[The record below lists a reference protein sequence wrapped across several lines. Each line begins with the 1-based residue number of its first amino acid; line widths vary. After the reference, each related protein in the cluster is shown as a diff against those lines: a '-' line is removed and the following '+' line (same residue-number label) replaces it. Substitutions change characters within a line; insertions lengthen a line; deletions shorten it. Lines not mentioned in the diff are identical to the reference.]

1 MVLQHGSVLG
11 VQRPRVMHLPPGISS
26 SLGQEF
32 IDLAES
38 VGLLLDDWQQYH
50 VRVAT
55 AIRDDGWWA
64 ASEYADVDPRQ
75 NGKGGVIEALE
86 LGFLY
91 LLKTPLVLYS
101 AHYFPTSL
109 ESFRRMQRIIDGS
122 DDLRRKTMK
131 PQVSNGKEG
140 FELTPSA
147 GGSRLRYLAR
157 SKNAG
162 RGFSAPVVFFDE
174 AFSLDAEAMAAL
186 IPTMSAQVNPWA
198 GYFSSAA
205 KSNSTQL
212 HALRRR
218 AMSGDGG
225 RLAYVEHSVDPDDFG
240 GKDSPGWAEAR
251 RDPNVWAVA
260 NPALGIRISLEAVE
274 TELRTM
280 PVDEFDRERLGVPDP
295 EPVEDPPLFPLAD
308 WNRLADPSSEFGGKV
323 AFTVDV
329 APGGE
334 WAAIAMVAMRP
345 DGMPHVELVDHR
357 PGVDWLAG
365 RRAELDRAHRPKV
378 WVRDPS
384 GPAVELVGKFRDLK
398 GRESTEAA
406 TRLVSAVAEGSFRWL
421 CDERFAVGLSAAVVG
436 ARRKDQGDG
445 NWKWSRLGSQVDISP
460 LVSMT
465 LALWAA
471 PIVARAKPVLL

>member
-1 MVLQHGSVLG
+1 M
-11 VQRPRVMHLPPGISS
+11 
-26 SLGQEF
+26 GQEF

-212 HALRRR
+212 HA
-218 AMSGDGG
+218 
-225 RLAYVEHSVDPDDFG
+225 
-240 GKDSPGWAEAR
+240 
-251 RDPNVWAVA
+251 
-260 NPALGIRISLEAVE
+260 
-274 TELRTM
+274 
-280 PVDEFDRERLGVPDP
+280 
-295 EPVEDPPLFPLAD
+295 
-308 WNRLADPSSEFGGKV
+308 
-323 AFTVDV
+323 
-329 APGGE
+329 
-334 WAAIAMVAMRP
+334 
-345 DGMPHVELVDHR
+345 
-357 PGVDWLAG
+357 
-365 RRAELDRAHRPKV
+365 
-378 WVRDPS
+378 
-384 GPAVELVGKFRDLK
+384 
-398 GRESTEAA
+398 
-406 TRLVSAVAEGSFRWL
+406 
-421 CDERFAVGLSAAVVG
+421 
-436 ARRKDQGDG
+436 
-445 NWKWSRLGSQVDISP
+445 
-460 LVSMT
+460 
-465 LALWAA
+465 
-471 PIVARAKPVLL
+471 

>member
-1 MVLQHGSVLG
+1 M
-11 VQRPRVMHLPPGISS
+11 
-26 SLGQEF
+26 GQEF

-295 EPVEDPPLFPLAD
+295 EPSVDPPLFPLAD
-308 WNRLADPSSEFGGKV
+308 WNRLADPTSEFGGKV
-323 AFTVDV
+323 AFSV
-329 APGGE
+329 AVSPGAE
-334 WAAIAMVAMRP
+334 SAAIAMVGFRP

-357 PGVDWLAG
+357 PGVDWLPA
-365 RRAELDRAHRPKV
+365 RRVELDGKV
-378 WVRDPS
+378 RSKFWVRDPS

-406 TRLVSAVAEGSFRWL
+406 TRLLSAVAEGSFRWL
-421 CDERFAVGLSAAVVG
+421 CDERLAGALSTAVVG
-436 ARRKDQGDG
+436 ARRRDVGDG
-445 NWKWSRLGSQVDISP
+445 VWKWSRVGSDVDISTIEA
-460 LVSMT
+460 MT

-471 PIVARAKPVLL
+471 PLLAKSRPVLL

>member
-1 MVLQHGSVLG
+1 MTILQPAPTLG

-38 VGLLLDDWQQYH
+38 AGLLLDDWQQYH

-64 ASEYADVDPRQ
+64 ASEFGDVDPRQ
-75 NGKGGVIEALE
+75 NGKGGIIEALK

-101 AHYFPTSL
+101 AHYFPTAL
-109 ESFRRMQRIIDGS
+109 ESFRRMQNLIEGC

-140 FELTPSA
+140 FELTRAA
-147 GGSRLRYLAR
+147 GGGRLRYLAR
-157 SKNAG
+157 SKNSG
-162 RGFSAPVVFFDE
+162 RGFSAPVLFFDE
-174 AFSLDAEAMAAL
+174 AFSLDSASMASL
-186 IPTMSAQVNPWA
+186 IPTMSAQVNPWV

-205 KSNSTQL
+205 LESSAQL

-225 RLAYVEHSVDPDDFG
+225 RLAYVEHSVDPDDYG
-240 GKDSPGWAEAR
+240 GRGTPGWEAAR
-251 RDPNVWAVA
+251 RDPKVWALA

-280 PVDEFDRERLGVPDP
+280 PANEFDRERLGVPDP
-295 EPVEDPPLFPLAD
+295 EPAVDPPLFPLAE
-308 WNRLADPSSEFGGKV
+308 WNGLADPSSEYGGKV
-323 AFTVDV
+323 AFAVDV
-329 APGGE
+329 APGGAA
-334 WAAIAMVAMRP
+334 AAIAMVAIRP
-345 DGMPHVELVDHR
+345 DGLPHVELVDHR
-357 PGVDWLAG
+357 PGVDWLPA
-365 RRAELDRAHRPKV
+365 RRAELDRHRPKC

-384 GPAVELVGKFRDLK
+384 GPAVELAGKFRDLK
-398 GRESTEAA
+398 AREATEAS
-406 TRLVSAVAEGSFRWL
+406 TRLVTAVGARGLRWL
-421 CDERFAVGLSAAVVG
+421 CDESLHPAVVTAVAG
-436 ARRKDQGDG
+436 ARRKDMGDG
-445 NWKWSRLGSQVDISP
+445 VWKWSRSRSDVDISP
-460 LVSMT
+460 IVAMT
-465 LALWAA
+465 WALWAA
-471 PIVARAKPVLL
+471 PLVTRSSLAVL

>member
-1 MVLQHGSVLG
+1 M
-11 VQRPRVMHLPPGISS
+11 
-26 SLGQEF
+26 GQEF

-109 ESFRRMQRIIDGS
+109 ESFRRMRRIIDGS

-205 KSNSTQL
+205 KSNSAQL

-225 RLAYVEHSVDPDDFG
+225 RLAYVEHSADPDEFG
-240 GKDSPGWAEAR
+240 GRDSKGWAEAR
-251 RDPNVWAVA
+251 RDPKVWAVA

-295 EPVEDPPLFPLAD
+295 EPDPPLFPLVE
-308 WNRLADPSSEFGGKV
+308 WNRLADPSSDFGGRV
-323 AFTVDV
+323 AFAVDV
-329 APGGE
+329 APGAA
-334 WAAIAMVAMRP
+334 WASIAMVGMRP
-345 DGMPHVELVDHR
+345 DGLPHVELVER
-357 PGVDWLAG
+357 REGVDWVAAR
-365 RRAELDRAHRPKV
+365 RRALDERWRPKF

-384 GPAVELVGKFRDLK
+384 GPAVELAGKFRELK
-398 GRESTEAA
+398 GREATEASV
-406 TRLVSAVAEGSFRWL
+406 RLVTAVADGKFRWL
-421 CDERFAVGLSAAVVG
+421 CDEGLLPGLVSAVVG
-436 ARRKDQGDG
+436 ARRRDMGDG
-445 NWKWSRLGSQVDISP
+445 VWKWSRVGSDVDISP
-460 LVSMT
+460 LVAMT
-465 LALWAA
+465 WALWAA